1 MPRQHTKTTKS
12 ETAYRLLEEIR
23 EMLNDIASS
32 ATILGA
38 TPFEGG
44 PAAKKLGATL
54 HTALL
59 EFEIELAGQGR
70 HEFEVRQGS

>member
-1 MPRQHTKTTKS
+1 MPRQNTKATKS
-12 ETAYRLLEEIR
+12 ETAYRLMEEMR

-38 TPFEGG
+38 TPFEGRT
-44 PAAKKLGATL
+44 AAGKLGAAL

-70 HEFEVRQGS
+70 YEFEVRC

>member
-1 MPRQHTKTTKS
+1 MRQHTKATKS
-12 ETAYRLLEEIR
+12 ETAFRLMEEMR

-38 TPFEGG
+38 TPFEGRQ
-44 PAAKKLGATL
+44 AAKKLSAAL

-59 EFEIELAGQGR
+59 EFEVELAEQGR
-70 HEFEVRQGS
+70 HEFEVRN